1 MRKTLIFAGA
11 VALSLTASAQPGTVV
26 YTETMKLEIHID
38 GMGADMAG
46 MLPKERISEKLL
58 HYSPD
63 ASIYLNGKQKEDQE
77 VTEEMAGGGMMV
89 IKMDEPDEQ
98 LYFDINNQKVIEQC
112 DFMSRMFLI
121 ESAVDS
127 ISWKLTGNRREILGF
142 LCMEAFYIRDTVKTV
157 AWFTPSIPI
166 STGPA
171 KYHGLP
177 GLILEVNVNDG
188 KRLITAASVTPGNVS
203 DLLVKPKKGKKVT
216 REEFN
221 EMVEVK
227 TGENQGEGGDVI
239 MIKIR
244 N

>member
-1 MRKTLIFAGA
+1 MKKTLIFFGA
-11 VALSLTASAQPGTVV
+11 LALSLTASAQQGTIV
-26 YTETMKLEIHID
+26 YNETMKLEIHID
-38 GMGADMAG
+38 GMGADMAD

-58 HYSPD
+58 HYTPD

-77 VTEEMAGGGMMV
+77 VTEEMAGGGTMV

-98 LYFDINNQKVIEQC
+98 LYFDIKNQKVIEQR

-127 ISWKLTGNRREILGF
+127 ISWKLTGNRREIVGYPCL
-142 LCMEAFYIRDTVKTV
+142 EAFYMKDTVKTV
-157 AWFTPSIPI
+157 AWFTPAIPI
-166 STGPA
+166 SSGPG

-177 GLILEVNVNDG
+177 GMILEVNVDNG
-188 KRLITAASVTPGNVS
+188 KRIISAASVTTGDVAS
-203 DLLVKPKKGKKVT
+203 LIIKPKQGKKVT
-216 REEFN
+216 REEFDKI
-221 EMVEVK
+221 VEEK

-244 N
+244 H

>member
-11 VALSLTASAQPGTVV
+11 VALSLTASAQSGTVV
-26 YTETMKLEIHID
+26 YNETMKLEIHLE
-38 GMGADMAG
+38 GAGAEMES
-46 MLPKERISEKLL
+46 MLPKERTSTKLL
-58 HYSPD
+58 HFSEE
-63 ASIYLNGKQKEDQE
+63 ASLFVNGPESEEQE
-77 VTEEMAGGGMMV
+77 VKEEMAGGGTMV

-98 LYFDINNQKVIEQC
+98 VYFDIKNQLVTEQR

-121 ESAVDS
+121 EFQADTMA
-127 ISWKLTGNRREILGF
+127 WKLTGNRREILGYP
-142 LCMEAFYIRDTVKTV
+142 CMEAIYIRDSVKTV

-221 EMVEVK
+221 KMVEEK
-227 TGENQGEGGDVI
+227 TGQNKEQGGDVI
-239 MIKIR
+239 MIQIR
-244 N
+244 H